1 MNTSKEEIEEFKTQT
16 FTTDR
21 AFFIWNKLPKDTRPE
36 LEFFMEWFYDDIH
49 LTYGCP
55 QCGSKNYKEEGNNHH
70 QTDDEMEY
78 LEYYKCRNCGHRFVM

>member
-1 MNTSKEEIEEFKTQT
+1 MNKEKDQ
-16 FTTDR
+16 
-21 AFFIWNKLPKDTRPE
+21 NKALKN
-36 LEFFMEWFYDDIH
+36 YDDVH

-78 LEYYKCRNCGHRFVM
+78 VEYYKCQYCGHRFVM